1 MQSFFVA
8 ALAACVH
15 AQQFLS
21 CSTIPETCLG
31 KTESIGE
38 AFSQEDLD
46 DIAADDLATVINFD
60 QSQSVVGL
68 PVGYKPTRFT
78 SCVNS
83 IIVGDVEDYIVEW
96 FGLVEI
102 FWGDP

>member
-15 AQQFLS
+15 AQQILS

-38 AFSQEDLD
+38 PFSQEYID
-46 DIAADDLATVINFD
+46 DIAADDLVTVINFD

-78 SCVNS
+78 SCINTYF
-83 IIVGDVEDYIVEW
+83 DEDDGYYEW
-96 FGLVEI
+96 LGLVEI